1 MNRITNY
8 FYLLVTLFFLASSP
22 VSFANDE
29 TPGAPQQKPIALT
42 NARIYTISQGIIPS
56 GTVVFDKGKIT
67 AVGQNVQIP
76 ANAEVINCMGKLIYP
91 GFIAPTS
98 TIGLVEIEAVRATR
112 DVSEVGQYNP
122 NAKAEV
128 AYNPESELIPTIR
141 SNGVLLANVVPDGG
155 IVAGRSSLMQLDG
168 WTREDIAL
176 KRVSGLYVHFP
187 QIAVFSA
194 PWMRKSADEQRR
206 ENEKSL
212 QEFYEYFQSAKMYS
226 DASKN
231 GITENAKDIRLEAMR
246 AVFEENLPVLI
257 EAGEEKQIRAA
268 ITFLQKMNLKGVIVG
283 GNDAW
288 KCTDELREANIPVII
303 QRVHSVPWRDEQAY
317 DACYTLAAK
326 LAAAKIKF
334 AFSDAGSWQQRNLP
348 FEAGTAIAFGLS
360 ENDALRA
367 LTLAPAEIL
376 GVADRVGSIEVGKDA
391 TLFVSKGNALD
402 GLTNAVEYA
411 FIQGR
416 TVSLSNKQ
424 TKLAKKYR
432 TRYEQ
437 K

>member
-1 MNRITNY
+1 MNKITNY
-8 FYLLVTLFFLASSP
+8 FGVLVALLFISQISDGLAH
-22 VSFANDE
+22 DE
-29 TPGAPQQKPIALT
+29 TPGATQQKPIALI
-42 NARIYTISQGIIPS
+42 NARIYTINQAVIPS

-76 ANAEVINCMGKLIYP
+76 ADAEVINCLGKLIYP
-91 GFIAPTS
+91 GFIAPAT

-141 SNGVLLANVVPDGG
+141 SNGILIANVIPDGG
-155 IVAGRSSLMQLDG
+155 VIAGRSSLMQLDG

-176 KRVSGLYVHFP
+176 KRVSGMSVHFP
-187 QIAVFSA
+187 QMSIFSA
-194 PWMRKSADEQRR
+194 PWMRRSADEQRR
-206 ENEKSL
+206 DNEKKL
-212 QEFYEYFQSAKMYS
+212 QELYDYFQEAKMYS
-226 DASKN
+226 EAAKN
-231 GITENAKDIRLEAMR
+231 GLTENSKDIRMEAMR
-246 AVFEENLPVLI
+246 ALFEENLPVLI
-257 EAGEEKQIRAA
+257 EAGEEKQIREA
-268 ITFLQKMNLKGVIVG
+268 ITFILKFNLRGVIVG

-303 QRVHSVPWRDEQAY
+303 QKVHSVPWRDEQGY
-317 DACYTLAAK
+317 DACFTLAAK

-334 AFSDAGSWQQRNLP
+334 AFSDGGSWQQRNLP

-360 ENDALRA
+360 ETDALRA
-367 LTLAPAEIL
+367 LTLSPSEIL
-376 GVADRVGSIEVGKDA
+376 GVSDRVGSIEVGKDA
-391 TLFVSKGNALD
+391 TLFVSNGNALD
-402 GLTNAVEYA
+402 GLTNSLEYA

-416 TVSLSNKQ
+416 MVSLSSKQ

-432 TRYEQ
+432 TRYQQ

>member
-1 MNRITNY
+1 MNRITAC
-8 FYLLVTLFFLASSP
+8 FYVVVVIVFITAAQFAL
-22 VSFANDE
+22 ANDE

-42 NARIYTISQGIIPS
+42 NARIYTISQGVIPS

-76 ANAEVINCMGKLIYP
+76 ADAEVINCLGKLLYP
-91 GFIAPTS
+91 GFIAPIS

-112 DVSEVGQYNP
+112 DVAEVGQYNP

-141 SNGVLLANVVPDGG
+141 SNGILIANVVPDGG

-176 KRVSGLYVHFP
+176 KRVSGLSVQFP
-187 QIAVFSA
+187 QFSVFTA

-206 ENEKSL
+206 ENEKKL
-212 QEFYEYFQSAKMYS
+212 QQLYDYFQNAKMYS
-226 DASKN
+226 EVAKN
-231 GITENAKDIRLEAMR
+231 GLTENTKDIRLEAMR
-246 AVFEENLPVLI
+246 AIFEENLPVLI
-257 EAGEEKQIRAA
+257 EAGEEKQIRNA
-268 ITFLQKMNLKGVIVG
+268 IAFIQKFNLRGVIVG

-303 QRVHSVPWRDEQAY
+303 QRVHSVPWRDEQSY
-317 DACYTLAAK
+317 DASFTLAAK

-334 AFSDAGSWQQRNLP
+334 AFSDGGAWQQRNLP
-348 FEAGTAIAFGLS
+348 FQAGTAVAFGLA

-367 LTLAPAEIL
+367 LTLSPAEIL
-376 GVADRVGSIEVGKDA
+376 GVADRIGSIEVGKDA

-402 GLTNAVEYA
+402 ALTNALEYA

-416 TVSLSNKQ
+416 AVSLSSKQ

-432 TRYEQ
+432 TRYGQ

>member
-1 MNRITNY
+1 MNRIANY
-8 FYLLVTLFFLASSP
+8 FLFLVALAYIVSSP
-22 VSFANDE
+22 IGFANDE
-29 TPGAPQQKPIALT
+29 IPGAPQQKPIALT
-42 NARIYTISQGIIPS
+42 NARIYTVSQGIIPS

-76 ANAEVINCMGKLIYP
+76 ADATVINCIGKLIYP
-91 GFIAPTS
+91 GFIAPIS
-98 TIGLVEIEAVRATR
+98 SIGLVEIEAVRATR
-112 DVSEVGQYNP
+112 DVAEVGQYNP

-141 SNGVLLANVVPDGG
+141 SNGVLIANVVPDGG
-155 IVAGRSSLMQLDG
+155 VISGRSSLMQLDG

-176 KRVSGLYVHFP
+176 KRVTGLSVHFP
-187 QIAVFSA
+187 QMSVFTA
-194 PWMRKSADEQRR
+194 WWMRKTADEQRR
-206 ENEKSL
+206 ENEKNL
-212 QEFYEYFQSAKMYS
+212 LELNKYFQEAKMYS
-226 DASKN
+226 DAAKN
-231 GITENAKDIRLEAMR
+231 GLTENNKDIRLEAMR
-246 AVFEENLPVLI
+246 GIFEENVPVLI
-257 EAGEEKQIRAA
+257 EANDEKQIRGA
-268 ITFLQKMNLKGVIVG
+268 IAFLQKFNLRGIIVG

-303 QRVHSVPWRDEQAY
+303 QRVHSVPWRDEEGY

-334 AFSDAGSWQQRNLP
+334 AFSESGSWQQRNLP

-376 GVADRVGSIEVGKDA
+376 GVSDRVGSIEVGKDA

-402 GLTNAVEYA
+402 GITNSIENAY
-411 FIQGR
+411 IQGR
-416 TVSLSNKQ
+416 AVSLSNKQ

-432 TRYEQ
+432 MRYEQ